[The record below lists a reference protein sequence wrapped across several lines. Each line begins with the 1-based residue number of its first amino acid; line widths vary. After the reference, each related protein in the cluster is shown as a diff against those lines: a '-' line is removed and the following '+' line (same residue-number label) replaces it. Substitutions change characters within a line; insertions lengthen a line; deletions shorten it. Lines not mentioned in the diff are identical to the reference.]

1 MRRGFDHGVEIY
13 TLKIAS
19 QSQED
24 INSSYIDAFK
34 DSISANKFFLSTVTL
49 LLLKKWVIL
58 VLTLLFYQLK

>member
-19 QSQED
+19 QSQEH

-34 DSISANKFFLSTVTL
+34 DSISANKFFLPTITL
-49 LLLKKWVIL
+49 LLLKK
-58 VLTLLFYQLK
+58 